1 MFLII
6 FNFITITTMKVQFN
20 VTTKSQ
26 EYTAVLNNLTP
37 DEHALLLHLKYK
49 LNQAYENSEIED
61 NFLVTLNV
69 LPE

>member
-1 MFLII
+1 MFFII
-6 FNFITITTMKVQFN
+6 FNFITITTMKVQFK
-20 VTTKSQ
+20 VTTESQ

-49 LNQAYENSEIED
+49 LNQAYENSQIED

>member
-1 MFLII
+1 MFFNL
-6 FNFITITTMKVQFN
+6 FNFITITTMKVQFK
-20 VTTKSQ
+20 VKTEIQ

-61 NFLVTLNV
+61 NFLVTVNV
-69 LPE
+69 LSE